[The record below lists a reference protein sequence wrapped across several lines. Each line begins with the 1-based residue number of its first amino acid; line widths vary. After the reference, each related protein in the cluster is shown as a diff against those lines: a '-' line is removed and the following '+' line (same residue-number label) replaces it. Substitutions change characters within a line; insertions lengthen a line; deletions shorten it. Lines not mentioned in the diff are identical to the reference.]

1 MKKTKEYKMASRA
14 NFPNRVE
21 KRRADAKVRQEKSDG
36 LTLDQ
41 KLAKATPGSREHMR
55 LTRKK
60 TDLVTGTK
68 RA

>member
-1 MKKTKEYKMASRA
+1 MAGRP

-21 KRRADAKVRQEKSDG
+21 KRCADAKLRQEASDK

-41 KLAKATPGSREHMR
+41 KLAKATPGSREHTR
-55 LTRKK
+55 LTKRK
-60 TDLVTGTK
+60 TDSVTGTK